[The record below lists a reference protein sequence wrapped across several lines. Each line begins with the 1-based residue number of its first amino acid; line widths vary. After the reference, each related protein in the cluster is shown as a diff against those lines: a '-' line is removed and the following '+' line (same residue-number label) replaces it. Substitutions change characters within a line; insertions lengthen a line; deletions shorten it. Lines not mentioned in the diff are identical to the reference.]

1 MNSKRNRA
9 GRILRIAAILVLLPL
24 VVFVAYTL
32 VVNIVALG
40 LPAGQPAPDFSG
52 RDLQGNVVR
61 LSELRGR
68 PVMLTF
74 WSPEC
79 FACRDEVPSLQA
91 IAEDPS
97 QDVAL
102 VTVVSHMPAAEV
114 QQYVDEHK
122 LTFPVVVD
130 EGGTIPGLYQ
140 VTGIPFTYFI
150 RPDGTV
156 ERTVIGAGEPGA
168 LSANL
173 QRWLTTCKIDA
184 PCAVKG

>member
-1 MNSKRNRA
+1 MNSKRTRA
-9 GRILRIAAILVLLPL
+9 GRFLSFAAILVLLPL

-32 VVNIVALG
+32 VVNIVSLG

-52 RDLQGNVVR
+52 QDLQGNTVR

-68 PVMLTF
+68 PVMITF
-74 WSPEC
+74 WSPDC
-79 FACRDEVPSLQA
+79 FACREELPSLQA

-114 QQYVDEHK
+114 QQYVNEHE

-150 RPDGTV
+150 RPNGTV

-173 QRWLTTCKIDA
+173 QHWLTTCKIDA